1 MEMVDRALENSD
13 EKYVLVIE
21 EINRGN
27 PAQIFGELLTL
38 IESSK
43 RNSRE
48 AIKLCYPNS
57 EGFILQFMFPLIYT

>member
-1 MEMVDRALENSD
+1 MEMVERALINPD

-27 PAQIFGELLTL
+27 PAQIFEIYLL
-38 IESSK
+38 IEASK
-43 RNSRE
+43 LKE

-57 EGFILQFMFPLIYT
+57 EGFIFLFMFRLIYT